1 MQIAER
7 EGTAE
12 EAKKL
17 GLKEGEFDLIVA
29 QLGRKPSFTEL
40 AMFSGM
46 WSEHCSYKNSILLLK
61 KLYAESDRL
70 LARPGEENAGALKIN
85 ERQAVVFKVE
95 SHNHPSAVEPYQGA
109 ATGVGG
115 IMRDVFTMGARPIAT
130 LNSLRFGNPAKDART
145 RYLLRRVVKGIGDYG
160 NSLGIANTGGE
171 IFFHESYTRNPLVNA
186 MTVGVA
192 DIDKMATAKIPR
204 VHGGT
209 GVRADKDV
217 ASARTEPAS
226 GRREDAVPG
235 GGDPE
240 TSVSWV
246 VYVGAKTGRD
256 GIHGASFASKNL
268 SKESEEERSAVQVGD
283 PFLEKLLM
291 EATLECIGKKL
302 VLAIQDM
309 GAAGLVS
316 SSSEMAASG
325 NVGVRLDLEK
335 VPARETGMLPFE
347 FMLSESQ
354 ERMLMVIEPGNWE
367 SVKAVFDKWEL
378 DAAVIGETTEGKNL
392 QIFMHGHCYANLA
405 AELLTKKAP
414 RYEREQRPVA
424 MQQGAADLDQLQQ
437 LLDKADAAGI
447 TKLLAKLLSHPNLC
461 SRQPI
466 YRQYDTDI
474 GLRRV
479 IGPGQNACVVRVPDS
494 ESALA
499 VTIDGNGYYIA
510 IDPYKGAQHTV
521 AEAVRNIAATGAEP
535 IGLTN
540 CLNFANPYVPEN
552 YWFFAQAVAGMSDA
566 CRAFKIPIVS
576 GNVSFYNESEDGPVL
591 PTPTMGLVGLLE
603 KAADAVPAAP
613 AELSHKLNLYL
624 CGKFAPSQQASQ
636 YHYVEGKQPGGPL
649 PQLDLTA
656 EIAGAQKMAALAR
669 SGVLASAI
677 DLSAGGLMRAACRVA
692 FAAYESSGTM
702 PSITLDLAALGEGLA
717 DTLLLGE
724 TAHCY
729 LVSASEANSAA
740 LEKVRSTEF
749 PVVRIGSIEA
759 HGGWLNLG
767 KMALRLHELYTAWAG
782 GLQEFFR

>member
-1 MQIAER
+1 MLIVDR

-17 GLKEGEFDLIVA
+17 GLKDGEFDLIVGH
-29 QLGRKPSFTEL
+29 LGRKPSFTEL

-61 KLYAESDRL
+61 KLYSESDRL
-70 LARPGEENAGALKIN
+70 LAKPGEENAGSLKIN
-85 ERQAVVFKVE
+85 DKQAVVFKVE

-130 LNSLRFGNPAKDART
+130 LNSLRFGHPSKDART
-145 RYLLRRVVKGIGDYG
+145 KYLLRRVVKGIGDYG

-192 DIDKMATAKIPR
+192 DIDKMATAKIP
-204 VHGGT
+204 G
-209 GVRADKDV
+209 
-217 ASARTEPAS
+217 
-226 GRREDAVPG
+226 PG
-235 GGDPE
+235 K
-240 TSVSWV
+240 WV

-283 PFLEKLLM
+283 PFLEKLVM
-291 EATLECIGKKL
+291 EATIECIQKKL

-335 VPARETGMLPFE
+335 VPARETGMVPFE
-347 FMLSESQ
+347 FLLSESQ
-354 ERMLMVIEPGNWE
+354 ERMLMVIEPASWE
-367 SVKAVFDKWEL
+367 KVKAVFDKWEL

-392 QIFMHGHCYANLA
+392 QIFMDGKCYADLT
-405 AELLTKKAP
+405 AEILTKKAP
-414 RYEREQRPVA
+414 RYERETKAVA
-424 MQQGAADLDQLQQ
+424 MKQGAQDLDQLEN
-437 LLDKADAAGI
+437 LLNKSDLSGV
-447 TKLLAKLLSHPNLC
+447 TKLFAKLLSHPNLC

-466 YRQYDTDI
+466 YRQYDADI

-479 IGPGQNACVVRVPDS
+479 IGPGQNGCVVRVPDS

-521 AEAVRNIAATGAEP
+521 AEAIRNVAATGAEP
-535 IGLTN
+535 LGLTN
-540 CLNFANPYVPEN
+540 CLNFANPYIPEN
-552 YWFFAQAVAGMSDA
+552 YWFFAQAVTGMSDA
-566 CRAFKIPIVS
+566 CREFKVPIVS

-591 PTPTMGLVGLLE
+591 PTPTLGVVGLIE
-603 KAADAVPAAP
+603 NAAHAVPAAP
-613 AELSHKLNLYL
+613 ADLSSKLNLYL

-636 YHYVEGKQPGGPL
+636 YHYAEGKPLGGPL
-649 PQLDLTA
+649 PELDLKA
-656 EIAGAQKMAALAR
+656 EIAGAQKMVTLAKT
-669 SGVLASAI
+669 GALASAI
-677 DLSAGGLMRAACRVA
+677 DLSAGGLMRAACRIA
-692 FAAYESSGTM
+692 FAEFESSGNM
-702 PSITLDLAALGEGLA
+702 PSLTLDVAALGKGLA

-724 TAHCY
+724 TAHSY
-729 LVSASEANSAA
+729 LVAVSDTNAAA
-740 LEKVRSTEF
+740 LEKEQSADF
-749 PVVRIGSIEA
+749 PVVKL
-759 HGGWLNLG
+759 GGIASGGGKMTLG
-767 KMALRLHELYTAWAG
+767 KTELLLSELYAAWAG
-782 GLQEFFR
+782 GLKEYFR